1 MHSNIYVY
9 LLCTHSFFKILI
21 MNIEETVDFHLR
33 STLFAMRRMY
43 NLLAAQNGITQGI
56 GYALINIGKEGIPA
70 TKIAPIMGM
79 TFSSLSRLLKNME
92 TDGLIYRK
100 NDDADKRIVR
110 IFLTKKGFELREKVK
125 EVVVNFNTNLLQK
138 IGAKDME
145 SFIRVNNA
153 IKEQVKEVVEEHQ
166 NNNGK

>member
-1 MHSNIYVY
+1 
-9 LLCTHSFFKILI
+9 

-100 NDDADKRIVR
+100 NDDTDKRVVR
-110 IFLTKKGFELREKVK
+110 IFLTKKGLELREKVK
-125 EVVVNFNTNLLQK
+125 KVVVNFNTGLLQK
-138 IGAKDME
+138 IKPEDME
-145 SFIRVNNA
+145 GFIRVNNA
-153 IKEQVKEVVEEHQ
+153 IKEQVKEVVDEHQ

>member
-1 MHSNIYVY
+1 
-9 LLCTHSFFKILI
+9 
-21 MNIEETVDFHLR
+21 MNIEQTVDFHLR

-43 NLLAAQNGITQGI
+43 NQLAAQNGITQGI

-92 TDGLIYRK
+92 KDGLIYREHDQK
-100 NDDADKRIVR
+100 DKRVVR
-110 IFLTKKGFELREKVK
+110 IFLTNKGFELREKVK
-125 EVVVNFNTNLLQK
+125 EVVVNFNKNLLQK
-138 IGAKDME
+138 INPENME
-145 SFIRVNNA
+145 AFIKVNNA

-166 NNNGK
+166 NNGK